1 MGEGLIG
8 DRIFFNNDKFA
19 IDINGEVCKPTIK
32 EDVCKC
38 IFFYKHK
45 EKWVRFEC
53 LLCGIE
59 NATDEKVESIKQ
71 FAKGFFIKE
80 SEKSMITD
88 KQGMEWIFKKLYD
101 AGWRYIVGGLGEFL
115 YITQNKP
122 TIVNGQFKNIGDND
136 NYKCIDLKDILHD
149 LDVGEVIC
157 IAEELGIVNWS
168 EVPVDTPIYVWDDGN
183 EKKLKRYFAFYKDG
197 RVHTWGS
204 GATSWSINDKDY
216 VSDWDYAELA
226 EV

>member
-1 MGEGLIG
+1 MGERLIG

-88 KQGMEWIFKKLYD
+88 EQGREWLLQKLYD
-101 AGWRYIVGGLGEFL
+101 DGWKYYV
-115 YITQNKP
+115 
-122 TIVNGQFKNIGDND
+122 KNIGDTAFVTTKRPVMND
-136 NYKCIDLKDILHD
+136 GILDINSGGHVRCINNISKIMPKIECNEV
-149 LDVGEVIC
+149 LD
-157 IAEELGIVNWS
+157 IAEELGIVDWRN
-168 EVPVDTPIYVWDDGN
+168 VAVDTPVLVSVNGVKWY
-183 EKKLKRYFAFYKDG
+183 KRYFAKAGYCDVYVWNK
-197 RVHTWGS
+197 
-204 GATSWSINDKDY
+204 GATSWSIENVNDTEVWNHIK
-216 VSDWDYAELA
+216 LA